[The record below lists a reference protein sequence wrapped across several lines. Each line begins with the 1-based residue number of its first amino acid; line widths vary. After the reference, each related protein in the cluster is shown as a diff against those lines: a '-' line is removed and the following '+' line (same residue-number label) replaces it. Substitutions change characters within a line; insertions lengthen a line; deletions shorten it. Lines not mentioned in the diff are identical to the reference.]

1 MKRKKIYYQ
10 QQTTTAAAREKSSLD
25 LETDITTYKMMH
37 NHNTTKI
44 DIESM
49 EEAYRSNG
57 GKSKQGAHGRG
68 RKITKPQLMSPLKL
82 LLISSC
88 LAIFI
93 GANRW
98 MARWVWKGPEPHNID
113 LEAVNKAN
121 EEHHLNTLTKTE
133 HDKNPFEGILK
144 HPDQIAEDVKK
155 VVEAM
160 ADDSIDQG
168 DDDDDVDEEGED
180 DDEEEE
186 EEEEGEE
193 VATE

>member
-1 MKRKKIYYQ
+1 MKRKKIYQ
-10 QQTTTAAAREKSSLD
+10 QQTITTREKSSLD
-25 LETDITTYKMMH
+25 LDTDTTYKMMY

-44 DIESM
+44 DTESM

-57 GKSKQGAHGRG
+57 SSKMGAHRG
-68 RKITKPQLMSPLKL
+68 RKFTKPQLMNPLKL

-121 EEHHLNTLTKTE
+121 EEHHLNTLTNKE

-168 DDDDDVDEEGED
+168 DDDDDDDEEGED

-186 EEEEGEE
+186 EEEDEEEEEE

>member
-1 MKRKKIYYQ
+1 MKRKKYQ
-10 QQTTTAAAREKSSLD
+10 QQTITTREKSSLD
-25 LETDITTYKMMH
+25 LDTDTTYKMIY
-37 NHNTTKI
+37 NHSNTTKI
-44 DIESM
+44 DVESM

-57 GKSKQGAHGRG
+57 ASKMGAHRG
-68 RKITKPQLMSPLKL
+68 RKFTKPQLMNPLKL

-121 EEHHLNTLTKTE
+121 EEHHLNTFTNKE

-155 VVEAM
+155 VVESM

-168 DDDDDVDEEGED
+168 DDDDDDDEEGGED

-186 EEEEGEE
+186 EEEEE

>member
-1 MKRKKIYYQ
+1 MKRKKIYQ
-10 QQTTTAAAREKSSLD
+10 QQTITTREKSSLD
-25 LETDITTYKMMH
+25 LDTDTTYKMIY
-37 NHNTTKI
+37 NHSNTTKI
-44 DIESM
+44 DVESM

-57 GKSKQGAHGRG
+57 ASKMGAHRG
-68 RKITKPQLMSPLKL
+68 RKFTKPQLMNPLKL

-113 LEAVNKAN
+113 LDAVNKAN
-121 EEHHLNTLTKTE
+121 EEHHLNTLTNKE

-168 DDDDDVDEEGED
+168 DDDDNEEEGED
-180 DDEEEE
+180 DDDEEGEEEE
-186 EEEEGEE
+186 EEEEEE

>member
-1 MKRKKIYYQ
+1 MNEEKEDIP
-10 QQTTTAAAREKSSLD
+10 TTNLTTRDEKSS
-25 LETDITTYKMMH
+25 LETDITTYKMMY

-44 DIESM
+44 DTESM

-57 GKSKQGAHGRG
+57 TSKQGARGG
-68 RKITKPQLMSPLKL
+68 RKFTKPQLMNPLKL

-121 EEHHLNTLTKTE
+121 EEHHFNTFTNKE

-160 ADDSIDQG
+160 ATDSIDQG
-168 DDDDDVDEEGED
+168 DDDDDDEEEGED

-186 EEEEGEE
+186 EEEDEEGEE